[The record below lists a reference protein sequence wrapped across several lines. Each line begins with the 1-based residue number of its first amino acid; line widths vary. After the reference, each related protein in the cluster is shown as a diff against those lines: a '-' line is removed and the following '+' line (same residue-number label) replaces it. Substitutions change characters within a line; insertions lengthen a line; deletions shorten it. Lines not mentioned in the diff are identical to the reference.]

1 MTTPSIVS
9 RTPAESAVTL
19 AHIMSDHDTNLYGSV
34 HGGVM
39 MKLIDDAAAA
49 AAGRHAGVPA
59 VTVSVE
65 EMSFLAPVRAGDLLT
80 VAARVEHVGRTS
92 MDVAVMVTSE
102 RWNLTG
108 PVTTVATAQL
118 VFVAVDAE
126 GRPHQ
131 VPELVLESAEDQRR
145 GRAAQERRAR
155 RAAAARGRAE

>member
-1 MTTPSIVS
+1 
-9 RTPAESAVTL
+9 
-19 AHIMSDHDTNLYGSV
+19 MSDHDTNLYGSV